1 MDKPNMIS
9 QQNSK
14 LGSAQK
20 TEVLTSTSG
29 PQRHHCSGWSK
40 WSHVAHC
47 QSALCFFLAGAIA
60 EPKVK
65 SSSGGTFWQLFQG
78 WLWVMWTWTFPV
90 SFTTMDFVF
99 CKSGVALF
107 LHHQDTMSYWNL
119 VSRIL
124 CPIRCSK
131 KCASLLRE
139 CWWWFISWLW
149 LFWVSSKRSGYIHAN
164 ITLFSGDIDG
174 GLSRSFGSSEM
185 VVNI

>member
-1 MDKPNMIS
+1 MSHCFHGATDKPNMIS

-131 KCASLLRE
+131 NVHHCSGSVDGDSSHGFDCSELAANVQS
-139 CWWWFISWLW
+139 ISML
-149 LFWVSSKRSGYIHAN
+149 
-164 ITLFSGDIDG
+164 T
-174 GLSRSFGSSEM
+174 
-185 VVNI
+185 